1 MAAAVPWLVLS
12 LAALLLVL
20 LLLWR
25 YQVAAIQAR
34 RRRRGRRLFDY
45 LERHEPGGSTRLAG
59 TR

>member
-1 MAAAVPWLVLS
+1 MLWLVLS